1 VSRIVVIGAGYVG
14 LTSAACF
21 AHLGHEVRCVD
32 IDQIRIA
39 EIQNGKLPIVEEGL
53 LELVKNGVKSGLLS
67 FSHDVSVVD
76 SFAEMV
82 FLCVPT
88 PQAIDGSAD
97 LSFVQKAARQI
108 SELMPKDCIVVNKS
122 TVPVGS
128 TKIVELEIQR
138 NDVKVVSN
146 PEFLREG
153 TAVLD
158 FLNPDRIIVG
168 AENFEAAEI
177 VAKLYER
184 LGAPVL
190 ITDPASAET
199 IKYASNAFLATK
211 ISFVNAVAA
220 ICEGVGA
227 DVSDVVK
234 GLGFDNRI
242 GKSFLQPGPGWG
254 GSCLPKDTAAL
265 IKIGEQNGYDFDLL
279 RGVVAVNEQQFERVV
294 NKTKLALSGEL
305 DGKNIAVWGLTFK
318 ANTGDMRDS
327 PAIRIINILMNLGAK
342 VSAFDPSVQSI
353 VSELDGVSICQ
364 SSLEAVKNAEVLL
377 VLTEWHDFSI
387 VSPNE
392 VRALMLSPNVVDARN
407 LLNKPNWIEA
417 GFNYQGIGR

>member
-1 VSRIVVIGAGYVG
+1 MSRIVVIGAGYVG

-21 AHLGHEVRCVD
+21 AHLGHQVRCVD
-32 IDQIRIA
+32 IDQIRI
-39 EIQNGKLPIVEEGL
+39 EDIQNGKLPIIEEGL
-53 LELVKNGVKSGLLS
+53 LELVNNGVSSGLLS
-67 FSHDVSVVD
+67 FSHDVSVVG

-108 SELMPKDCIVVNKS
+108 SQLMPKDCIVVNKS

-128 TKIVELEIQR
+128 TKIVEFEIQR

-153 TAVLD
+153 TAVFD

-168 AENFEAAEI
+168 AENLEAAQK
-177 VAKLYER
+177 VAKLYAG

-199 IKYASNAFLATK
+199 VKYAANAFLATK
-211 ISFVNAVAA
+211 ISFINAVAA

-227 DVSDVVK
+227 DISDVVK
-234 GLGFDNRI
+234 GLGFDSRI
-242 GKSFLQPGPGWG
+242 GRSFLQPGPGWG

-294 NKTKLALSGEL
+294 NKARFALSGEL
-305 DGKNIAVWGLTFK
+305 NGKNVAVWGLTFK

-327 PAIRIINILMNLGAK
+327 PSVEIINILVKLGAN
-342 VSAFDPSVQSI
+342 VSAFDPSVQI
-353 VSELDGVSICQ
+353 IGNELEGVTICR
-364 SSLEAVKNAEVLL
+364 SSLEVVKNADVLL
-377 VLTEWHDFSI
+377 VLTEWQEFSNI
-387 VSPNE
+387 SPNQ
-392 VRALMLSPNVVDARN
+392 VKALMLNPNVVDARN
-407 LLNKPNWIEA
+407 ILNKPNWIEA

>member
-1 VSRIVVIGAGYVG
+1 MSRIVVIGAGYVG

-32 IDQIRIA
+32 IDQIRI
-39 EIQNGKLPIVEEGL
+39 EKIQSGRLPIIEEGL
-53 LELVKNGVKSGLLS
+53 LELVNNGVKSGLLS

-97 LSFVQKAARQI
+97 LSFVQKAARHI

-168 AENFEAAEI
+168 AENFEAAEM

-353 VSELDGVSICQ
+353 DSELDGVSICQ

>member
-353 VSELDGVSICQ
+353 DSELDGVSICQ

>member
-32 IDQIRIA
+32 IDQIRI
-39 EIQNGKLPIVEEGL
+39 EKIQSGRLPIIEEGL
-53 LELVKNGVKSGLLS
+53 LELVNNGVKSGLLS

-97 LSFVQKAARQI
+97 LSFVQKAARHI

-168 AENFEAAEI
+168 AENFEAAEM

-353 VSELDGVSICQ
+353 DSELDGVSICQ

>member
-1 VSRIVVIGAGYVG
+1 
-14 LTSAACF
+14 
-21 AHLGHEVRCVD
+21 LGHEVRCVD
-32 IDQIRIA
+32 IDKIRI
-39 EIQNGKLPIVEEGL
+39 EKIRSGRLPIIEEGL
-53 LELVKNGVKSGLLS
+53 LELVNDGVKSGLLS

-305 DGKNIAVWGLTFK
+305 DGKNVAVWGLTFK
-318 ANTGDMRDS
+318 ANTGDIRDS

-353 VSELDGVSICQ
+353 VSELDGVTICQ

-377 VLTEWHDFSI
+377 VLTEWHEFSI
-387 VSPNE
+387 VSPKE

>member
-97 LSFVQKAARQI
+97 LSFVQKAARHI

-168 AENFEAAEI
+168 AENFEAAEM

-353 VSELDGVSICQ
+353 DSELDGVSICQ

>member
-32 IDQIRIA
+32 IDQIRI
-39 EIQNGKLPIVEEGL
+39 EKIQSGRLPIIEEGL
-53 LELVKNGVKSGLLS
+53 LELVNNGVKSGLLS

-97 LSFVQKAARQI
+97 LSFVQKAARHI